1 MQLHELKPKTSFK
14 RVKRVGRGGKKGTY
28 CGRGMKGQ
36 KSRAGTRF
44 QPMIREWLK
53 KYHKLR
59 GYRFN
64 TLKGKATGFNLS
76 DLEKHFE
83 MGETVSPKTLM
94 QKNLLTRIEGKNPKV
109 KILGNGD
116 LTKSLII
123 EDCTVSKKAREVIEA
138 KQGEIK

>member
-28 CGRGMKGQ
+28 SGRGMKGQ

-64 TLKGKATGFNLS
+64 SLKGKADSFNLS
-76 DLEKHFE
+76 DLERHFE
-83 MGETVSPKTLM
+83 AGEIVSPETLM
-94 QKNLLTRIEGKNPKV
+94 KKNILTRIEGKNPKI
-109 KILGNGD
+109 KILGNGE

-123 EDCTVSKKAREVIEA
+123 EGCVVSKKAREIIEA
-138 KQGEIK
+138 KKGEIK

>member
-28 CGRGMKGQ
+28 SGRGMKGQ

-64 TLKGKATGFNLS
+64 TLKEKAIGFNLS
-76 DLEKHFE
+76 DLEKNFE
-83 MGETVSPKTLM
+83 SGQTVSPKTLKE
-94 QKNLLTRIEGKNPKV
+94 KNLITEKRLNV
-109 KILGNGD
+109 KILGSGD

-123 EDCTVSKKAREVIEA
+123 EGCTVSKKAREVIEA